1 LSNVDRLNGLV
12 LEAQQDIFRLAC
24 RDCGLTLKAISD
36 KANIP
41 YQNVKLYAG
50 GHNAMPIVALLKLRG
65 VIPDS
70 LLSLV
75 LAPVDAQIVSTL
87 CADDAHDDFAERCDN
102 VASLV
107 RKARHPDSPE
117 GVEIAEC
124 EAHHIRR
131 ARAECGA

>member
-1 LSNVDRLNGLV
+1 MSTVDRLNGLV

-75 LAPVDAQIVSTL
+75 FAPVEAQIVSTM
-87 CADDAHDDFAERCDN
+87 CADDDHDTAADRCDN

-107 RKARHPDSPE
+107 RKARHPDSPA
-117 GVEIAEC
+117 GVEIAPC
-124 EAHHIRR
+124 EASRIRA
-131 ARAECGA
+131 ARLECGA